1 MTLPTPVG
9 KPVTAAVE
17 LGLDVDCSSVVHLYH
32 LEGTEVVALRGV
44 DLTVEAGEMVALL
57 GPSGA
62 GKSTLLRML
71 AGLLRPSAGQ
81 VLVGGRDVGRLPA
94 AELRAYR
101 ATEVGIVLQD
111 ALSNLLPYATVAQNV
126 AFAGRGARAAARSGG
141 GGSGGWGARS
151 DPPSVGELLSL
162 LGIESLADRRVASL
176 SGGEQQR
183 VALAAGAAGGGRLLL
198 IDEPTS
204 QLDHGERDDAIA
216 ALHTLHQGV
225 GATMTIV
232 THDVAVASS
241 VPRTVTIRDGR
252 VGAEGRKSG
261 EFAVVGRDGT
271 LQLPPELLERF
282 PPQTLFHLHARADG
296 IELRRAD
303 PDSDPDS

>member
-1 MTLPTPVG
+1 MTAPLRP
-9 KPVTAAVE
+9 ADASLALE
-17 LGLDVDCSSVVHLYH
+17 LGLDVDCSSVVHLYR

-44 DLTVEAGEMVALL
+44 DLTLEAGEMVALL

-71 AGLLRPSAGQ
+71 GGLLRPSAGH
-81 VLVGGRDVGRLPA
+81 VLVGGRDVGRLSS
-94 AELRAYR
+94 AELRSYR

-126 AFAGRGARAAARSGG
+126 AFAGRGARAAARGTRG
-141 GGSGGWGARS
+141 DRAWGARA
-151 DPPSVGELLSL
+151 DPPPIGQLLSL
-162 LGIESLADRRVASL
+162 LDLERLADRRVASL

-198 IDEPTS
+198 VDEPTS
-204 QLDHGERDDAIA
+204 QLDHSERDEAIA
-216 ALHTLHQGV
+216 ALHALHDGV

-232 THDVAVASS
+232 THDVAVAAS

-271 LQLPPELLERF
+271 LQLPPELLDRF
-282 PPQTLFHLHARADG
+282 PPQTLFRLHARSDG
-296 IELRRAD
+296 IDLRRAD
-303 PDSDPDS
+303 PEAD